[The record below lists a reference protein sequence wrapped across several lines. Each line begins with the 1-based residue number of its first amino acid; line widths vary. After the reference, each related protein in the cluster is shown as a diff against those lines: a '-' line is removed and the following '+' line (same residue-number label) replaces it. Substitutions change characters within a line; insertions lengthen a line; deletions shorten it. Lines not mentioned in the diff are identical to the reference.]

1 MVSLGRG
8 YTCLCGARRWLRIK
22 ANQETSKSTAAMS
35 FLNQLKNQAEALQ
48 SQTQGAQAGL
58 KENTQATEMACRMAS
73 KYLQD
78 LCAQLNVISP
88 PAAGSYTLDG
98 KTPWPNLVMRDFR
111 ADARKKMLRGVEA
124 FDYIGCAWRLI
135 PSTGQVAQHRV
146 AVNFPPDLERVV
158 QRLSNGQIKHERK
171 EQRHP
176 ETNKLQAYV
185 FEYTTESRGSVT
197 LTPDHDKAQI
207 AFRVGNVGGFEILN
221 AVYPSSQVTS
231 SLMDELAKK
240 LVGQVSRF
248 G

>member
-1 MVSLGRG
+1 
-8 YTCLCGARRWLRIK
+8 
-22 ANQETSKSTAAMS
+22 MS
-35 FLNQLKNQAEALQ
+35 FLNQLKNQADALQ
-48 SQTQGAQAGL
+48 NKQQGVQANL
-58 KENTQATEMACRMAS
+58 NENTQATEMACKMAT

-78 LCAQLNVISP
+78 LCAQLNVINP
-88 PAAGSYTLDG
+88 PASGNYTLDG
-98 KTPWPNLVMRDFR
+98 KTPWPNLVMREFR
-111 ADARKKMLRGVEA
+111 SDARKKMLRGAEA

-158 QRLSNGQIKHERK
+158 QRLSAGQIKHERK
-171 EQRHP
+171 DQRHP
-176 ETNKLQAYV
+176 ETNKLLSYV
-185 FEYTTESRGSVT
+185 FEYATESRGSVT

-207 AFRVGNVGGFEILN
+207 VFRVSNVGGFEIVS
-221 AVYPSSQVTS
+221 ATYPSAQVTS